1 MLTAMKAFIL
11 NLNSKPITH
20 YYQSRC
26 ESAKTT
32 LEREMIA
39 YTQSLLSLYDWNE
52 TTNDKADK

>member
-1 MLTAMKAFIL
+1 MLTAMKAFIQ

-26 ESAKTT
+26 ERAKTA

-52 TTNDKADK
+52 STSDKADK